1 MNKFDAHFLYAIVLL
16 AIVVLLQVFLS
27 KRTNKW
33 LGLILPALTF
43 VASFMYP
50 FIMLSPPE
58 GLSITFAMQMLGS
71 WLIVNIPTV
80 ILLAIYCVCRK
91 SIGIKQS
98 KEERGGIR

>member
-50 FIMLSPPE
+50 FIMLAPPE
-58 GLSITFAMQMLGS
+58 GLTFSFAMQMLGS
-71 WLIVNIPTV
+71 WLIVNISTV
-80 ILLAIYCVCRK
+80 ILLAIYYICRK
-91 SIGIKQS
+91 IEAKGNCEK
-98 KEERGGIR
+98 

>member
-43 VASFMYP
+43 VKR
-50 FIMLSPPE
+50 IR
-58 GLSITFAMQMLGS
+58 FAFG
-71 WLIVNIPTV
+71 
-80 ILLAIYCVCRK
+80 R
-91 SIGIKQS
+91 
-98 KEERGGIR
+98 